1 MRESDTLSPLLE
13 GTSQH
18 SYIHRT
24 LFSHHILPKQFFTW
38 NLLTNKR
45 ERTTDKMITSKEIK
59 SVLILKQ
66 KKCLV
71 FHQPLILHEPKG
83 VGGWGAECQKTC
95 TKERCS
101 FSIYCVISDRRS
113 PVTPGHLAPTL
124 SYGDL
129 FKVLSVSIY

>member
-13 GTSQH
+13 ETSQH

-59 SVLILKQ
+59 SVLILK

-71 FHQPLILHEPKG
+71 FHQPLILHEQRGWG
-83 VGGWGAECQKTC
+83 VGGQSARKRAPRNGA
-95 TKERCS
+95 
-101 FSIYCVISDRRS
+101 VS
-113 PVTPGHLAPTL
+113 PFTV
-124 SYGDL
+124 
-129 FKVLSVSIY
+129 